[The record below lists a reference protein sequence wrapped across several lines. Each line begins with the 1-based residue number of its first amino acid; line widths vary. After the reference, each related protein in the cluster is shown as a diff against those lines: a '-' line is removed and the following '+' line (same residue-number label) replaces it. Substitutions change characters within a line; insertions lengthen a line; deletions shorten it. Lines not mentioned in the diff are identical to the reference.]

1 MSTFVYILV
10 GALIFG
16 VLIFVHELGHF
27 LTAKACGV
35 RVNEFALGMGP
46 AILKKQKGETLYSLR
61 CLPFGGFCAM
71 EGEDEASD
79 DPAALENKGF
89 WAKLL
94 IFAAGALMN
103 FLAGIVIILCLYM
116 GAKAFITPV
125 IADFAEG
132 CPLQETLQAG
142 DEITAIDGERIY
154 VFSDVNMLLGMGQ
167 DDRHDLTILRNGE
180 EMELFGVLM
189 PQQEYTD
196 KNGSVYTGYGLNFAV
211 KQATFGDRL
220 RVSFANAADFVRI
233 VRLSIKMLLTGQA
246 GVKDVSGPVGI
257 VTIITDVGQSS
268 ASTSAA
274 ARNIAYL
281 AAMIAVN
288 LAVMNLLPLPAL
300 DGGKI
305 FFLLINALCML
316 VFRKKIPQKFE
327 NYVHIAGFVLL
338 MLFMLAATFHDV
350 WKLFT

>member
-189 PQQEYTD
+189 PQQE
-196 KNGSVYTGYGLNFAV
+196 
-211 KQATFGDRL
+211 
-220 RVSFANAADFVRI
+220 
-233 VRLSIKMLLTGQA
+233 
-246 GVKDVSGPVGI
+246 
-257 VTIITDVGQSS
+257 
-268 ASTSAA
+268 
-274 ARNIAYL
+274 
-281 AAMIAVN
+281 
-288 LAVMNLLPLPAL
+288 
-300 DGGKI
+300 
-305 FFLLINALCML
+305 
-316 VFRKKIPQKFE
+316 
-327 NYVHIAGFVLL
+327 
-338 MLFMLAATFHDV
+338 
-350 WKLFT
+350 